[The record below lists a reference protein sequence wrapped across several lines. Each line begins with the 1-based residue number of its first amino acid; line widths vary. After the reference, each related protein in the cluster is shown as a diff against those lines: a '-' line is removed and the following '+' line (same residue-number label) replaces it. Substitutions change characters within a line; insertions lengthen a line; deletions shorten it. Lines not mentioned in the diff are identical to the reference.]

1 MADSPLSAI
10 DLILSCSVCQA
21 TLSSIHREDGQ
32 DSGLRRTDDVQ
43 SGRIP
48 KLWLT
53 ECTHLTCG
61 KHFEGGGVPFH
72 SAEQTPRAPC
82 PVCSVE
88 KNDRSKKDLF
98 YINGTSEGEYDSNI
112 PEAYFKTPP
121 INLGGGSDPAFDALL
136 FQYLSLIRFGSRI
149 HKSAIR
155 SENSLRRWEDKRAEI
170 VRSLSRVAPL
180 REALLAAGRKLFA
193 LGQNVS
199 AIELTL
205 KTVGASLAPQQ
216 PQAGQ
221 QSDPR
226 LSYKASR
233 NDGSVTQVRRQSD
246 VGSRL
251 AQGSATNL
259 SMLSKDFRT
268 FRHQDHESTLD
279 TKEGGS
285 SAKRKRLDVGDEVP
299 RTVTK
304 GAFGKA
310 HSRDLMPPPPAPAE
324 LPQTL
329 VHGTDQHNL
338 SDPLRHSGLEEH
350 NKCQYVTTPPR
361 HVLPHATP
369 RKNGFVDRATQE
381 PLNWA
386 RVASPCKNGE
396 YVQHSP
402 SVGIQSHQRPQEVPF
417 DQPSYRPPSSFSRP
431 YSHYMQELTQAGSGF
446 TYSRGNH
453 AVNAQEQ
460 NYLSPSQ
467 QSPCFPRFLRP
478 MATPVSHSNPRIMY
492 QRSITIQ
499 GRTHHAATTLI
510 IKKQSNSVSP
520 SRTVSQRQKQQ

>member
-1 MADSPLSAI
+1 M
-10 DLILSCSVCQA
+10 
-21 TLSSIHREDGQ
+21 
-32 DSGLRRTDDVQ
+32 
-43 SGRIP
+43 
-48 KLWLT
+48 
-53 ECTHLTCG
+53 
-61 KHFEGGGVPFH
+61 
-72 SAEQTPRAPC
+72 
-82 PVCSVE
+82 
-88 KNDRSKKDLF
+88 
-98 YINGTSEGEYDSNI
+98 
-112 PEAYFKTPP
+112 
-121 INLGGGSDPAFDALL
+121 
-136 FQYLSLIRFGSRI
+136 
-149 HKSAIR
+149 
-155 SENSLRRWEDKRAEI
+155 
-170 VRSLSRVAPL
+170 
-180 REALLAAGRKLFA
+180 
-193 LGQNVS
+193 
-199 AIELTL
+199 
-205 KTVGASLAPQQ
+205 GASLAPQQ

-492 QRSITIQ
+492 QRVSHD
-499 GRTHHAATTLI
+499 GAAAMDTR
-510 IKKQSNSVSP
+510 SVVAPPNTYVDQALCVQHRHPPPTSPSP
-520 SRTVSQRQKQQ
+520 SRGGHIMLPPPSSSRSSRTASHRLGLSRNARSSSSQFLSSASSFPGSHRQPLGQVSLPSPHSAPAQPNLAYPPSNSGTAISQNNIVVGPMSLNCLTRTHSAGSGSIRRRRAQR